1 MTQCEKILRHLRDFG
16 QITPIEALA
25 DYGVMRLGARI
36 WDLKRQGYAI
46 SSELVEG
53 TNRYG
58 ERTHF
63 ARYRMKGAGA

>member
-36 WDLKRQGYAI
+36 EVMCK
-46 SSELVEG
+46 
-53 TNRYG
+53 
-58 ERTHF
+58 
-63 ARYRMKGAGA
+63 AGDM